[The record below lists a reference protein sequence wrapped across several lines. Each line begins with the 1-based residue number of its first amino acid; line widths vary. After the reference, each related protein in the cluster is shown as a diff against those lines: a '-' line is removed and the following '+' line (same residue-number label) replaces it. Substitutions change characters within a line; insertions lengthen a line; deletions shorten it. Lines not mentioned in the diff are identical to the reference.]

1 MTIKMTSCE
10 HDIPPGR
17 ATFEEMVE
25 RLKNGDTSVLI
36 PNDVNIMPT
45 PKVLAVDPQKC
56 NGCKLCEI
64 ACSLFHE
71 GEVDP
76 ARSRIHILEW
86 NITEAIFLP
95 VLCQHCVDAPCKAVC
110 PKDAISWQDDW
121 GRVVID
127 YGRCVSCQM
136 CVAACPFGAIGFD
149 KAHEVVFK
157 CDLCNG
163 QPQCV
168 NFCEPRALK
177 FTYADRIPY
186 SRIRQA
192 ACIRRKY

>member
-1 MTIKMTSCE
+1 MTIKIIPSE
-10 HDIPPGR
+10 HDRPLCLAIP
-17 ATFEEMVE
+17 AETVD
-25 RLKNGDTSVLI
+25 RLKKGDSSVLI
-36 PNDVNIMPT
+36 PYADNIQAT

-64 ACSLFHE
+64 ACSLFHYS
-71 GEVDP
+71 EVDQ
-76 ARSRIHILEW
+76 ARSRIHVLEW
-86 NITEAIFLP
+86 NMEGMFLP
-95 VLCQHCVDAPCKAVC
+95 VFCQQCVDAPCKAAC

-127 YGRCVSCQM
+127 YDRCVSCQM
-136 CVAACPFGAIGFD
+136 CLAACPFGAIRFD
-149 KAHEVVFK
+149 KFREVVFK

-168 NFCEPRALK
+168 NFCEPGALT

-186 SRIRQA
+186 PRIRLA
-192 ACIRRKY
+192 AGIRRRY